1 MNTFEINGKRYN
13 APKFNYNA
21 ICALE
26 EAGVPIQDMKK
37 KPAATARAYF
47 SLCFDGDKDQ
57 AGAEIEAHMIAGG
70 SLESL
75 MTAMAKEI
83 DESDFFRAINKS
95 TATTQTAKRKTAK
108 VEEN

>member
-1 MNTFEINGKRYN
+1 MNTFIINGTRYT

-26 EAGVPIQDMKK
+26 EAGVPVQDMKK

-57 AGAEIEAHMIAGG
+57 AGAEIEAHMVAGG
-70 SLESL
+70 SLNDL

-83 DESDFFRAINKS
+83 DESDFFRAINK
-95 TATTQTAKRKTAK
+95 TAAATPQAKKAK
-108 VEEN
+108 AKEDQ

>member
-1 MNTFEINGKRYN
+1 MNTFEINGKRYT

-26 EAGVPIQDMKK
+26 EAGVPVQDMKK

-47 SLCFDGDKDQ
+47 ALCFDGDKDQ
-57 AGAEIEAHMIAGG
+57 AGAEIEAHMVNGG
-70 SLESL
+70 GLDGL

-95 TATTQTAKRKTAK
+95 ATAITPKKKTAK
-108 VEEN
+108 VEDQ